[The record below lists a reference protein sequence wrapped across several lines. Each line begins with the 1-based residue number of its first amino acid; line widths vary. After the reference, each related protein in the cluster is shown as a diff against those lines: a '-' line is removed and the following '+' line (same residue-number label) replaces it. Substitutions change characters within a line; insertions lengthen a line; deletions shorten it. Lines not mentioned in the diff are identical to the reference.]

1 MKLGVDS
8 KVTAKGQ
15 TTIPLEIREFLK
27 IGPGDRIRFVIIDG
41 RVEIIPRNRPASDLF
56 GMLAQYGIPG
66 TTLEDYDWPWI
77 WLSPKAARAS
87 ASRASDKAA

>member
-1 MKLGVDS
+1 MGVDS

-66 TTLEDYDWPWI
+66 TTLEDYDQA
-77 WLSPKAARAS
+77 LDMAFAEGGEGERV
-87 ASRASDKAA
+87 RASDKAA

>member
-1 MKLGVDS
+1 VGVDS

-56 GMLAQYGIPG
+56 GKLAHYGIPG
-66 TTLEDYDWPWI
+66 TTLEDYDRA
-77 WLSPKAARAS
+77 LDLAFAERDENMRAKAAG
-87 ASRASDKAA
+87 KAA

>member
-1 MKLGVDS
+1 MGVDS

-66 TTLEDYDWPWI
+66 TTLEDYD
-77 WLSPKAARAS
+77 KALDLAFAERDEGKRARAT
-87 ASRASDKAA
+87 DKAA

>member
-1 MKLGVDS
+1 MGVDS

-27 IGPGDRIRFVIIDG
+27 IGPGDKIRFVIIDG

-56 GMLAQYGIPG
+56 GMLAEYGVPG
-66 TTLEDYDWPWI
+66 TTLDDYDDAIDQAFAKPD
-77 WLSPKAARAS
+77 SSKSNSNKAA
-87 ASRASDKAA
+87 